1 MHKYDDTNVHVLT
14 FLPGGSHAGPR
25 WSERIC
31 CPDGGFQR
39 RSGQEGKIR
48 FITMF
53 PSEFNYLR
61 IKLLEFLLPENE
73 LRQNIC
79 RGTHRCHR
87 SSNIINNQYH
97 THPNVPNCVSLR
109 PSEGV
114 RHEGAGVENTTE
126 HF

>member
-1 MHKYDDTNVHVLT
+1 
-14 FLPGGSHAGPR
+14 
-25 WSERIC
+25 
-31 CPDGGFQR
+31 
-39 RSGQEGKIR
+39 
-48 FITMF
+48 MF

-97 THPNVPNCVSLR
+97 THPNVPSCVSLR